1 MPPYPRHQKI
11 RARRL
16 RREVTDAEK
25 KLWVLLRGR
34 HLCGA
39 KFRRQHPIGPYIA
52 DFCCVERGLVVE
64 LDGGEH
70 LSQIKADQRRT
81 VFIERQ
87 GYRVLR
93 FWDNEVLTDAEA
105 VLECIIRAL
114 DGPHPCPLPKGEGK
128 DAQNFGPVSKGANM
142 KMASKIVS
150 AILLALFLL
159 FPSESFAQ
167 PKPPRELKVGYP
179 LGGSSSYFWVAY
191 RSGSFERYG
200 LKIEPIYIRG
210 GLMGIQAALSGD
222 LLIQLQ
228 GASTVVAAWAQGAK
242 EFQFIGAVGNR
253 LDYLLVAHP
262 SIKRPEDLKG
272 KRIGVSQL
280 GSSTDFI
287 ARLAARRLNLVPD
300 KDVQI
305 VGIGGQGDRWTAL
318 SAGQVQASV
327 FQSPFTLKA
336 RKAGYP
342 AFLDFSKEDFEYT
355 IAGPVTTRSFI
366 RAERETVMNFMRGLA
381 DGMDFYREEKNK
393 DRVIKFLGEYYRS
406 NVVEELEETRRVYSQ
421 VTPGLPIVTVKA
433 MENVIANDKN
443 LAGMKLNVSELLD
456 LSFLEQLAQ
465 ERKIKLR

>member
-1 MPPYPRHQKI
+1 MKPDPKQI
-11 RARRL
+11 M
-16 RREVTDAEK
+16 
-25 KLWVLLRGR
+25 
-34 HLCGA
+34 
-39 KFRRQHPIGPYIA
+39 I
-52 DFCCVERGLVVE
+52 
-64 LDGGEH
+64 
-70 LSQIKADQRRT
+70 LS
-81 VFIERQ
+81 F
-87 GYRVLR
+87 
-93 FWDNEVLTDAEA
+93 
-105 VLECIIRAL
+105 
-114 DGPHPCPLPKGEGK
+114 
-128 DAQNFGPVSKGANM
+128 SM
-142 KMASKIVS
+142 
-150 AILLALFLL
+150 LFL
-159 FPSESFAQ
+159 FPTMLFAQ
-167 PKPPRELKVGYP
+167 TKPLRELKVGYP
-179 LGGSSSYFWVAY
+179 LGGSASYFWVAY

-443 LAGMKLNVSELLD
+443 LAGMKLNASELLD

-465 ERKIKLR
+465 ERKAKGR